1 MAKNIINIKVYG
13 DFNKTNRYFDRMLE
27 PFKLSDLNRYG
38 AMGVELLRQN
48 TPIDSGET
56 ANSWDYKIVHK
67 IGKVSVVW
75 FNNNVN
81 DGQNIAILLQYG
93 HATNNGGYVKG
104 RDYINPALQPIFD
117 KMAED
122 MWEEV
127 IRE

>member
-13 DFNKTNRYFDRMLE
+13 DFKKTNRYFDRMLE

-38 AMGVELLRQN
+38 SMGVELLKQN
-48 TPIDSGET
+48 TPMDSGET

-75 FNNNVN
+75 YNNNVN

-93 HATNNGGYVKG
+93 HATNHGGYVKG
-104 RDYINPALQPIFD
+104 RDYINPAIQPIFD
-117 KMAED
+117 KMAKD